1 MTATAAPTRRE
12 RQRQAT
18 YDEIV
23 EVSRRLLR
31 STSTD
36 LSLRAVASEMGMT
49 APALYRYVDSYA
61 QLLSLLAQAVFADVI
76 EQMTTAR
83 DAYPADDPAAQV
95 VAASAAFRRWALD
108 NPTEFRLVFATP
120 RPDPDEV
127 GFPVSALAEG
137 RDDAL
142 VERLA
147 PCATETEGTQFAG
160 FFAEIFIRLWQK
172 YEFHVPSDDELHPA
186 VLKALTT
193 DTKPADLL
201 DGVDNLTAG
210 MVWMFERSWARLY
223 GTVTLEVFGHMHPAL
238 IESGALFAATIL
250 DIGRDL
256 GLSNEWDRLEPIALG
271 TTDAT

>member
-31 STSTD
+31 SSSTD

-76 EQMTTAR
+76 DQMTTAR
-83 DAYPADDPAAQV
+83 DAHPADDPAAQV
-95 VAASAAFRRWALD
+95 VAASAAFRRWALH

-120 RPDPDEV
+120 RPDPEEV
-127 GFPVSALAEG
+127 GGTVPAG
-137 RDDAL
+137 PDDAL
-142 VERLA
+142 VEQMA

-160 FFAEIFIRLWQK
+160 FFAEIFMRLWQK
-172 YEFHVPSDDELHPA
+172 YKFHLPADDELHPA
-186 VLKALTT
+186 VLEALTT
-193 DTKPADLL
+193 DTKPADVL
-201 DGVDNLTAG
+201 DGVGDVTAG

-238 IESGALFAATIL
+238 IESGALFAATML

-256 GLSNEWDRLEPIALG
+256 GLEDEWGRLEPIALG
-271 TTDAT
+271 TTTTTAT